1 MLGPRADLGAPAGG
15 HDVPVAGAGVAAG
28 VVAHAEV
35 VADLVR
41 HHEHGGEAGAG
52 VGLAAGVPHTHLPDD
67 AAVPLGADLTHDTTL
82 GHCSRPCDGV
92 TPVTVARP
100 MVR

>member
-1 MLGPRADLGAPAGG
+1 MLIIYHLDKNCSDLGAPAGG

-52 VGLAAGVPHTHLPDD
+52 VGLAAGVPHPHLPDD
-67 AAVPLGADLTHDTTL
+67 AAVPLGADLDT
-82 GHCSRPCDGV
+82 
-92 TPVTVARP
+92 
-100 MVR
+100 